1 MQNRWILVGTIG
13 RMGEPQVNKWDKPW
27 MLIDLDVPSTH
38 KTVARVNRIVLM
50 VTGDLVEEYRRDFAE
65 GDTVSV
71 SGVARSKKCKG
82 EVRGEYR
89 VTNLTVQK
97 MQLAI
102 SANLGFYAGEVV
114 EVGEVQQIGARKQ
127 AQCLDVVLSCWTP
140 QSVDKR
146 EQAEVQVRIF
156 GEWWSKHWKGRLQKG
171 MVVSCTARM
180 QSYELPSGKSGVMLV
195 VEHMEILRKPSW
207 WEEPKR

>member
-13 RMGEPQVNKWDKPW
+13 RMGEPQVTKWGKPW

-38 KTVARVNRIVLM
+38 KTVARVNRIVLL
-50 VTGDLVEEYRRDFAE
+50 VNGDLVEEYRRDFAE

-71 SGVARSKKCKG
+71 SGVALSRKREGK
-82 EVRGEYR
+82 VRGEYR
-89 VTNLTVQK
+89 VTNLMVQK

-114 EVGEVQQIGARKQ
+114 EVGEVEKIGSKRQ

-140 QSVDKR
+140 QGVDKR
-146 EQAEVQVRIF
+146 EKAEVQVRIF
-156 GEWWSKHWKGRLQKG
+156 GEWWSKHWKERLREG
-171 MVVSCTARM
+171 MVVSCAARM
-180 QSYELPSGKSGVMLV
+180 QSYELPSGSSGVMLV
-195 VEHMEILRKPSW
+195 VEHLSILQKPAW
-207 WEEPKR
+207 WEEPR